1 MKPRSLWKSV
11 RQLIVFQIK
20 LTADALRD
28 LLLSPISMVAV
39 LLDFLFRLDEESSL
53 FNRLMHYGVLSD
65 EFINLFNQYHSHAES
80 GNLDN
85 LVNKAE
91 KTLKEEYLAKDT
103 DAAWHDE

>member
-28 LLLSPISMVAV
+28 LLLSPISMGAV
-39 LLDFLFRLDEESSL
+39 LLDFVLRLDEENSL

-65 EFINLFNQYHSHAES
+65 EYINLFGQYHSHTDS
-80 GNLDN
+80 GNLDS

-91 KTLKEEYLAKDT
+91 KTLKEEYLAKNT
-103 DAAWHDE
+103 DAARQDK